1 MLPPIPRTRP
11 NGGSGIATPS
21 IVLRFR
27 VEEGD
32 GAVHTARMKPSSPL
46 DRRSFLR
53 EVATT
58 GLAVAALPAVSR
70 LTRAA
75 DAPARK
81 MTLCLSPGSIGV
93 KAGQRE
99 AIELAAKHGFESI
112 EPFGDYLAGL
122 AAAEASEL
130 VATLKDRKLAWG
142 AAGLSVEFR
151 GNESR
156 FTDGLKNL
164 PKVADSLQ
172 RAGVTRV
179 GTWLMPGDN
188 ALTYR
193 QNFKRHAERLRA
205 IAIVLKDHQLRLGLE
220 YVGTHTSRGQK
231 YAFIHTLAEQR
242 ELIAEIGTGNV
253 GVVLDS
259 WHWWQAGD
267 TAAEIQALPNEEII
281 SVDLNDAPAG
291 VALDRQQ
298 DGQRELPAA
307 TGVIEVGVF
316 LNALSRIGYDG
327 PVRAE
332 PFNKTVNSL
341 GQDEAC
347 AVTIAA
353 LKKAFALLTPA

>member
-1 MLPPIPRTRP
+1 
-11 NGGSGIATPS
+11 
-21 IVLRFR
+21 
-27 VEEGD
+27 
-32 GAVHTARMKPSSPL
+32 MKPSSLL

-53 EVATT
+53 EVAAT
-58 GLAVAALPAVSR
+58 GLAVAMLPAVSR
-70 LTRAA
+70 FARAT

-112 EPFGDYLAGL
+112 EPFGDFLAGL
-122 AAAEASEL
+122 SAAEASEL
-130 VATLKDRKLAWG
+130 VATLKARKLAWG

-151 GNESR
+151 GDESR
-156 FTDGLKNL
+156 FADGLKNL
-164 PKVADSLQ
+164 PKVADGLQ

-205 IAIVLKDHQLRLGLE
+205 IAVVLKDHQLRLGLE

-231 YAFIHTLAEQR
+231 YGFIHTLAEQR

-267 TAAEIQALPNEEII
+267 TAAEVQALPNEEVV

-291 VALDRQQ
+291 VAFDRQQ

-307 TGVIEVGVF
+307 TGVIDVGAF
-316 LNALSRIGYDG
+316 LNALNRIGYDG

-332 PFNKTVNSL
+332 PFNKAVNNL
-341 GQDEAC
+341 GKDDAC

>member
-1 MLPPIPRTRP
+1 
-11 NGGSGIATPS
+11 
-21 IVLRFR
+21 
-27 VEEGD
+27 
-32 GAVHTARMKPSSPL
+32 MKPSSSL

-53 EVATT
+53 EVAAT

-70 LTRAA
+70 FARAA

-81 MTLCLSPGSIGV
+81 MTLCLSPGSIGLKV
-93 KAGQRE
+93 GQRE

-112 EPFGDYLAGL
+112 EPFGDFLAGL
-122 AAAEASEL
+122 SAAEASEL
-130 VATLKDRKLAWG
+130 GATLKDRKLAWG
-142 AAGLSVEFR
+142 TAGLSVDFR
-151 GNESR
+151 GDEAR
-156 FTDGLKNL
+156 FNDGLKNL
-164 PKVADSLQ
+164 PKAADALQ

-179 GTWLMPGDN
+179 GTWFMPGDN
-188 ALTYR
+188 TFTYR
-193 QNFKRHAERLRA
+193 QNFKRHADRLRA
-205 IAIVLKDHQLRLGLE
+205 IAVVLKDHQLRLGLE
-220 YVGTHTSRGQK
+220 YIGTHTLRGQK
-231 YAFIHTLAEQR
+231 YSFIHSLAEQR

-267 TAAEIQALPNEEII
+267 TAAQIQALPNEEVV

-307 TGVIEVGVF
+307 TGVIDVGAF
-316 LNALSRIGYDG
+316 LNALNRIGYDG

-341 GQDEAC
+341 SKDEAC

-353 LKKAFALLTPA
+353 LRKAFALLTPA